1 MWPFSGHQALKC
13 YYQKQNL
20 ARILYTF
27 LQIDAMEYVFDKGWI
42 WSIAWVRCAYLI
54 SLSFNTVKNKLLPS
68 FYCLTPFFL
77 IYDYGLIV
85 GIAQYAV
92 YFISIGNF
100 FFNLTS
106 NKIRFELSNQA
117 RDLFETLSNIL
128 TLRF

>member
-54 SLSFNTVKNKLLPS
+54 SLSFNTVKNKFLPS

-77 IYDYGLIV
+77 IYDYDLIV

-92 YFISIGNF
+92 YFISIGIS

-106 NKIRFELSNQA
+106 NKIMFELSNQA

>member
-27 LQIDAMEYVFDKGWI
+27 LRIDAMKYVFDKGWI

-68 FYCLTPFFL
+68 FYCLTPFSWYRTMGWLLGYHNMLSISYQLEFL
-77 IYDYGLIV
+77 
-85 GIAQYAV
+85 
-92 YFISIGNF
+92 FS
-100 FFNLTS
+100 NLTS
-106 NKIRFELSNQA
+106 NKIRFEFSNQA